1 MDERRKNDEV
11 LVAGMARIEER
22 LTATHDI
29 VLDNRDEFR
38 SYKKDTDKRLVSMDK
53 KLWGHS
59 LSLTAIMAAIGAYLK
74 STFLS

>member
-1 MDERRKNDEV
+1 MDERRKNDGV
-11 LVAGMARIEER
+11 LESGIARIEER

-38 SYKKDTDKRLVSMDK
+38 KYQERTDKKLITMDK

-59 LSLTAIMAAIGAYLK
+59 LSLTAVLAGVGAYLK
-74 STFLS
+74 STLIP